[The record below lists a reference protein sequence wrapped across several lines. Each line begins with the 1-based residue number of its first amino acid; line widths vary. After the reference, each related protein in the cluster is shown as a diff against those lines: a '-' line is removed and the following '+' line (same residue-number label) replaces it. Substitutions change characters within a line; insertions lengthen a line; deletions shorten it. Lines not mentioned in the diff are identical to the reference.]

1 MKRKKR
7 ELDLTLV
14 KIANKGKRQE
24 VKRERKEGTK

>member
-1 MKRKKR
+1 MERKKR

-14 KIANKGKRQE
+14 KIANKEKRQE